1 MDPLHDYRRKRNPG
15 RTPEPMP
22 AAGAAPGSPAPPG
35 SPGAPDSPAAP
46 GSPGAP
52 GAPGAPDSPAAP
64 RFPGPAEPTSGGV
77 FVVQE
82 HHARR
87 LHWDFRLERGGVLV
101 SWALPKGVP
110 DDPGVNHLAGHT
122 EDHPLEYAD
131 FSGEIPR
138 G

>member
-22 AAGAAPGSPAPPG
+22 A
-35 SPGAPDSPAAP
+35 
-46 GSPGAP
+46 
-52 GAPGAPDSPAAP
+52 
-64 RFPGPAEPTSGGV
+64 GPAGRAAGERGAGGSAGRREPPTAGV

-87 LHWDFRLERGGVLV
+87 LHWDFRLEHDGVLV

-110 DDPGVNHLAGHT
+110 DDPAANHLAVHT
-122 EDHPLEYAD
+122 EDHPLEYA
-131 FSGEIPR
+131 ELLR
-138 G
+138 